1 LGAFIRMK
9 APLDPAH
16 TVKLHAGD
24 AVLLS
29 GTVYTARDA
38 AHARLTEMI
47 RMGEELPFPPEGAV
61 IYYVGPCPA
70 KPGAV
75 IGSAGPTTSGRMDSY
90 AAELLKAGVRGMI
103 GKGGRSEHVVNSIRD
118 HQAVYFVTVG
128 GAGAYLAKRIVACEP
143 VAFPEL
149 GAEAVYR
156 LKLEDFPVF
165 VAIDAAGN
173 NIFRDFRKRGD
184 DKNAEG

>member
-1 LGAFIRMK
+1 MPLGAIVHIK
-9 APLDPAH
+9 APLDPAQ
-16 TVKLHAGD
+16 TVKLNAGD

-47 RMGEELPFPPEGAV
+47 WKGEALPFSPEGAV

-75 IGSAGPTTSGRMDSY
+75 VGSAGPTTSGRMDSY
-90 AAELLKAGVRGMI
+90 AADLLNAGIRGMI
-103 GKGGRSEHVVNSIRD
+103 GKGGRAEHVVNSIRD

-128 GAGAYLAKRIVACEP
+128 GAGAYLAKKIVECEP
-143 VAFPEL
+143 IAFPDL

-156 LKLEDFPVF
+156 LKFEDFPVY

-173 NIFRDFRKRGD
+173 NIFRDLKQTRR
-184 DKNAEG
+184 